1 MRFLIV
7 LLVVLAGCVATI
19 PTDARMTSDLA
30 CEAARAVVQLRAQI
44 APSPKPP
51 APAPSGKCS
60 QCSGTGK
67 LPTDGRVVV
76 TCPRCGGTGNEP
88 KSVLIRECPDGS
100 CRL

>member
-1 MRFLIV
+1 MRCLIV

-44 APSPKPP
+44 QPTPTP
-51 APAPSGKCS
+51 APVPAGKCTL
-60 QCSGTGK
+60 CRGTGK
-67 LPTDGRVVV
+67 LPTDGKIII
-76 TCPRCGGTGNEP
+76 TCHRCGGSGNEP
-88 KSVLIRECPDGS
+88 KSVLIRDCPDGS

>member
-1 MRFLIV
+1 MRFLIAS
-7 LLVVLAGCVATI
+7 LVVFAGCMASL
-19 PTDARMTSDLA
+19 PEDARLTADLA
-30 CEAARAVVQLRAQI
+30 CEASRAIVQLRSQI

-51 APAPSGKCS
+51 APAPAGKCT

-76 TCPRCGGTGNEP
+76 TCPRCGGTGREP
-88 KSVLIRECPDGS
+88 VSVMRHPCPDGS